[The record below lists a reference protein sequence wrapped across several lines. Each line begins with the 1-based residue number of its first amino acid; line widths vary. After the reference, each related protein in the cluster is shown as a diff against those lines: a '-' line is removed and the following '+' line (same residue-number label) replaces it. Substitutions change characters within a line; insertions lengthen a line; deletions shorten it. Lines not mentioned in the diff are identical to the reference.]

1 MRKMNLRITVLMCYT
16 VLSISCNKY
25 LDVVPKGVTLLN
37 SVTDYDQWLNSTNIE
52 GYIPREINLMADN
65 VDNIGITNAPTAAN
79 DLMYTWNAQFSQD
92 VNGVPIIW
100 KNFYQTIYYFNT
112 VLQGIDNAT
121 GGTSQDRQR
130 LKAEALLG
138 RAFDYLYLVNLY
150 GKHFDSAT
158 AGGDLSIPFVTSNDI
173 GAPMPQRSTVKQI
186 YDHIISDVTAAI
198 PYLSNDNSKNRYRG
212 TMAAGY
218 SVLARTYLYLSDY
231 AQAAKYA
238 QLALNNGPNQVLD
251 YNSIANATAISALI
265 FRPDAL
271 YARISLTIADTEIPT
286 LEFLKSFDTN
296 DLRLKYYYTNL
307 GDYSFTIRG
316 RTQYIPYGINGS
328 SGYPNWGTS
337 VAEMRLIIAE
347 TAARSGDLPT
357 ALDQLDQVRKNRIK
371 TANYLPYYSN
381 DKETLLQKVLLER
394 AQEFAFNG
402 LRWFDMRRLAAE
414 GRMSDVKR
422 YNGSGNVIAS
432 LPPTSPRYI
441 LQIPL
446 QVLYYNADWPQ
457 NP

>member
-1 MRKMNLRITVLMCYT
+1 MNLRITVLMCCT

-25 LDVVPKGVTLLN
+25 LDVKPKGVTLLS

-65 VDNIGITNAPTAAN
+65 VDNPVITTAPTAAK
-79 DLMYTWNAQFSQD
+79 DLVYIWNAQFSQD

-121 GGTSQDRQR
+121 GGTSQDKQR

-138 RAFDYLYLVNLY
+138 RSFDYLYLVNLY

-158 AGGDLSIPFVTSNDI
+158 ASGDLSIPFVTTNDI
-173 GAPMPQRSTVKQI
+173 GATMPQRSTVKQI

-198 PYLSNDNSKNRYRG
+198 PYLSTDNSKNRYRG
-212 TMAAGY
+212 SMAAGY

-231 AQAAKYA
+231 TEAAKYA
-238 QLALNNGPNQVLD
+238 QLALDNGPNKVLD
-251 YNSIANATAISALI
+251 YNSISDASAISTLI
-265 FRPDAL
+265 FRPDAI
-271 YARISLTIADTEIPT
+271 YARISLTIADAEIPT
-286 LEFLKSFDTN
+286 LEFLKSFDTA

-307 GDYSFTIRG
+307 GDYSFTVRG
-316 RTQYIPYGINGS
+316 STQYIPYGIIAG

-347 TAARSGDLPT
+347 AGARSGDLPT
-357 ALDQLDQVRKNRIK
+357 ALDQLDQVRKSRIK
-371 TANYLPYYSN
+371 TAYYQPYYSN
-381 DKETLLQKVLLER
+381 DKDSVFRKVLLER

-402 LRWFDMRRLAAE
+402 LRWFDMRRLAVE
-414 GRMSDVKR
+414 GLMPDVKR
-422 YNGSGNVIAS
+422 YDGSGNVIAS
-432 LPPTSPRYI
+432 LPSTSPRYI

-446 QVLYYNADWPQ
+446 QVLYYNSGWPQ